1 MGNNAAW
8 FDPYAT
14 GSVLDGR
21 YRIAGILG
29 SGGMGI
35 VYAADDLRLGNKLTA
50 IKVLAPRLGAALLA
64 EEAKLLMMVDH
75 PHLPTILNYYPA
87 TGDLHE
93 TCVMTYIDG
102 HTVAD
107 YYRANGSGFTFK
119 QIMHV
124 VKQLCSA
131 LHYLHTHAPP
141 IIHRDLKPSNVMIDA
156 KWQVKLI
163 DFGISRRYRPDR
175 EQDTEQLGTKGFAA
189 PEQAGSGQSDKR
201 TDIYGLGALLYFMA
215 SGGLIYHSVSHHA
228 NRDDLFS
235 LLKRDTPAAF
245 KTVLRG
251 LLQSDPRLRYQS
263 IKDVETA
270 LAPFMYR
277 SYSSDEYIAAVGNE
291 IRGSKSPLSVC
302 VLSLSSGAGAT
313 FLTHALANLLGKKG
327 ISVSAAEYEHAR
339 PEWHAWLNGIR
350 KWDDPDERKAVA
362 LDPRYMLYK
371 QKIPAMNW
379 FALQAVQE
387 KEITLA
393 DNRFTQML
401 RQTEAPVH
409 LIDLSQRWTDSHAQ
423 QLMRSARFVIA
434 VGDPAVAKWRACDL
448 KQLHDLSL
456 EIEAAGSQLL
466 FVANKDV
473 SFDARRAW
481 LVLFPAK
488 PNAIVPR
495 LPDEILLSQQWRGHW
510 ATDNKRLASK
520 LNQALAPILKLLCN
534 ELNTE

>member
-1 MGNNAAW
+1 MGNDAAW
-8 FDPYAT
+8 FDPYPT

-29 SGGMGI
+29 RGGMGI

-50 IKVLAPRLGAALLA
+50 IKVLAPRPGAALLA

-87 TGDLHE
+87 SGDLHE
-93 TCVMTYIDG
+93 TYVMTYIDG

-107 YYRANGSGFTFK
+107 YYRANGSGLTFK
-119 QIMHV
+119 QTMHA

-131 LHYLHTHAPP
+131 LYYLHTQAPP
-141 IIHRDLKPSNVMIDA
+141 IIHRDLKPSNIMIDA

-163 DFGISRRYRPDR
+163 DFGISRRFRPDKG
-175 EQDTEQLGTKGFAA
+175 QDTVQLGTKGFAA
-189 PEQAGSGQSDKR
+189 PEQAGSGQSDER
-201 TDIYGLGALLYFMA
+201 TDIYGLGALLFFMA
-215 SGGLIYHSVSHHA
+215 SGGLIYHPVSHHA
-228 NRDDLFS
+228 SRDDSFS
-235 LLKRDTPAAF
+235 FLKRDTPAAF

-251 LLQSDPRLRYQS
+251 LLQFDPRLRYQS
-263 IKDVETA
+263 IREVETA
-270 LAPFMYR
+270 LAPFMYQ
-277 SYSSDEYIAAVGNE
+277 SYVSDEYMTVAANE
-291 IRGSKSPLSVC
+291 IQTAKSPLSVC

-313 FLTHALANLLGKKG
+313 FLTHTLANLLGNKG

-362 LDPRYMLYK
+362 LDPRYMLYR
-371 QKIPAMNW
+371 QKLPAMNW
-379 FALQAVQE
+379 FALQAVQDTE
-387 KEITLA
+387 MTLA
-393 DNRFTQML
+393 DNRFMHML
-401 RQTEAPVH
+401 RQTDASVH
-409 LIDLSQRWTDSHAQ
+409 FIDLSQRWTDSHAL
-423 QLMRSARFVIA
+423 QLMRSAHFVIA
-434 VGDPAVAKWRACDL
+434 VGDPTVAKWRACDL
-448 KQLHDLSL
+448 KQLHDLSW
-456 EIEAAGSQLL
+456 ETEAAGSRLL

-481 LVLFPAK
+481 LALFPAK

-495 LPDEILLSQQWRGHW
+495 LPDEILLSQQWRGQW